1 MKYKKEGN
9 AYGEKLLLGLVTEKG
24 HGHEGS
30 HAAAKDGE
38 AKQQGL
44 RDTPL
49 ATDSL
54 ALVEGEK
61 HKSHE
66 IEEYKAVEEEEE
78 HGSLIYLKFEV

>member
-1 MKYKKEGN
+1 MKYKNEGN

-38 AKQQGL
+38 DEQQGL

-61 HKSHE
+61 HKSHQ
-66 IEEYKAVEEEEE
+66 IEEYKTVEEEEE
-78 HGSLIYLKFEV
+78 HGSLIYLKFEN

>member
-1 MKYKKEGN
+1 MTGKDEPHGQDGLQN
-9 AYGEKLLLGLVTEKG
+9 EDERDAYEEKLLLGLVTEKG

-38 AKQQGL
+38 DEQQGL

-54 ALVEGEK
+54 ALVESEK
-61 HKSHE
+61 HKSHQ
-66 IEEYKAVEEEEE
+66 IEKYKTVE
-78 HGSLIYLKFEV
+78 

>member
-1 MKYKKEGN
+1 MTGEDKPHGQDDVKYKNEGN

-44 RDTPL
+44 RDTPI

-54 ALVEGEK
+54 ALVESEK
-61 HKSHE
+61 HKGHE
-66 IEEYKAVEEEEE
+66 IEEYKAVE
-78 HGSLIYLKFEV
+78 

>member
-1 MKYKKEGN
+1 MKYKNEWN
-9 AYGEKLLLGLVTEKG
+9 ANGEKLLLGLVTEKG

-54 ALVEGEK
+54 ALVESEK
-61 HKSHE
+61 HKSHQ
-66 IEEYKAVEEEEE
+66 IEEYQTVE
-78 HGSLIYLKFEV
+78 

>member
-1 MKYKKEGN
+1 MKYKNEGN

-24 HGHEGS
+24 HGHESS

-44 RDTPL
+44 RDTPI

-61 HKSHE
+61 HKSHQ
-66 IEEYKAVEEEEE
+66 IEEYQTVE
-78 HGSLIYLKFEV
+78 

>member
-1 MKYKKEGN
+1 MKYKNEGN

-38 AKQQGL
+38 DEQQGL

-49 ATDSL
+49 AMCGL

-61 HKSHE
+61 HKGHQ